1 MKQDPI
7 LVGGGGGGGD
17 VKQSDTSGVFFLPV
31 CVSRAG
37 MGGVIRKVNS
47 H

>member
-17 VKQSDTSGVFFLPV
+17 VKQSDTSGEFSFCLFL
-31 CVSRAG
+31 G
-37 MGGVIRKVNS
+37 QEWGV
-47 H
+47 